1 MAADSILRSYG
12 DASAKEDV
20 LGLIEYLTAKEVSI
34 HNKLEKVK
42 ASGTVH
48 ETLVDTYDTA
58 GSLAVAEGADFTN
71 TAATTPTRLTNIV
84 QEVKKRYSV
93 TKIQRAIDH
102 FQAEDEMSRQR
113 AKGMVDFSNAVEYDL
128 VRSTLVSGVSSAAAA
143 KMKGIIQAVSKST
156 NHTSHSSGTVWS
168 ASILKGLIKSNW
180 DNSNGEIATDMYM
193 GSFLADA
200 TDDFTNKTNV
210 TSDGAGL
217 KQIIT
222 AVDTFETG
230 FGRVAKHTHRYIQV
244 SGTDATGRVLFIR
257 PEKLKIAYLIRPNI
271 LDMPSSG
278 AYDAEAVYG
287 ALTLEVRNQDSNV
300 YADGFDID

>member
-1 MAADSILRSYG
+1 MAADEILRSYG

-20 LGLIEYLTAKEVSI
+20 LGMIEILTAKETSI
-34 HNKLEKVK
+34 HNQLEKVS

-71 TAATTPTRLTNIV
+71 TALTTPTRLTNIV

-93 TKIQRAIDH
+93 TKIQRAIEK
-102 FQAEDEMSRQR
+102 FQSEDEMSRQR
-113 AKGMVDFSNAVEYDL
+113 AKGMVDWSNSVEYDL
-128 VRSTLVSGVSSAAAA
+128 VRSTLVSGVSSATAA

-156 NHTSHSSGTVWS
+156 NHTSHNSGTVWS
-168 ASILKGLIKSNW
+168 ASILKGLMKTNW
-180 DNSNGEIATDMYM
+180 DNSNGDVATDMYM
-193 GSFLADA
+193 GSFLADK
-200 TDDFTNKTNV
+200 TDDFTNKTGIQY
-210 TSDGAGL
+210 DGVGL
-217 KQIIT
+217 KTIVS
-222 AVDTFETG
+222 AVEVFETG
-230 FGRVAKHTHRYIQV
+230 FGRVAKHAHRYVQV

-257 PEKLKIAYLIRPNI
+257 PEKLKVAYLIRPQI

-287 ALTLEVRNQDSNV
+287 AMTLEVRNQDSNH